1 MSPYSRLIRPCSYS
15 FDLLYHPGVAAARC
29 KASSPTSEVD
39 CTGNLCV
46 SYGSCG
52 VPVNGSS
59 TPVQFSVS
67 PDTDGTGLVVSIQS
81 AYPQEANLCSKCS
94 KSGLGKLE
102 NTVEWDNGVQVY
114 KGHAEFDVDAV
125 LTVYDK

>member
-1 MSPYSRLIRPCSYS
+1 M
-15 FDLLYHPGVAAARC
+15 
-29 KASSPTSEVD
+29 
-39 CTGNLCV
+39 
-46 SYGSCG
+46 
-52 VPVNGSS
+52 NGSS

-81 AYPQEANLCSKCS
+81 AYPQDVKLCDKCS

-102 NTVEWDNGVQVY
+102 NTVEWDNGVQIY
-114 KGHAEFDVDAV
+114 TGHANFDVDAV